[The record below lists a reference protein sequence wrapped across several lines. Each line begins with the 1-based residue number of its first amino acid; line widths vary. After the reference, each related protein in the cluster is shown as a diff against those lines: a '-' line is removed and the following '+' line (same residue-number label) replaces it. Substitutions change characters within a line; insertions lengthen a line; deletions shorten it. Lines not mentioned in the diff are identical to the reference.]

1 MGPTWHGNFSV
12 SKDGTYPLPFA
23 GNSYFFVVDIEF
35 AYTNVSSSTR
45 AFVCELEVNGMYKIY
60 YVIIAF
66 YKKNINFDFDSF
78 IFSMK
83 VCFRVLV
90 CTFGRFLI

>member
-23 GNSYFFVVDIEF
+23 GNSYYFVVDIEF

-45 AFVCELEVNGMYKIY
+45 AFVCELEVNGMYEIY

-66 YKKNINFDFDSF
+66 YKKNINFDFDLF